1 MTKENAIKA
10 GKDMIYLASCALH
23 GRIPEQ
29 NELAEMNLRQVYS
42 LAKFHSMQSIV
53 YICLAKCL
61 KAYGESAVEPE
72 VIAKFYADYQLTMK
86 RLVMF
91 DIERESF
98 LEFLGQRGWYLCLKG
113 VVLQRYYPVLGM
125 RQMADNDILV
135 DPGLCP
141 EIRDYFAS
149 RGYEIEGY
157 GVGCH
162 DSYVRG
168 MLNFE
173 IHRKLFMEIA
183 RTRRGADYYGN
194 VKDMLIPGDRPGEM
208 LFNDDDFYVYF
219 LYHAYKHYAEGGSG
233 VRTLMDIF
241 VYRTKNH
248 RLDEKYIARQLDT
261 LGISAYADGSY
272 ELAMRIFAPEARPT
286 DILEPRL
293 AEMLEY
299 YVTSGTFGTRQHMV
313 ENNVSDIAGGE
324 RITAFTKLKYLWK
337 RLFPDISYYN
347 LSGMKLPRKIITVIT
362 VWFSRLFRGIKNHKN
377 HESEV
382 KHLNDI

>member
-29 NELAEMNLRQVYS
+29 GELAEMNLRQVYS

-98 LEFLGQRGWYLCLKG
+98 LEFIGQRGWYLCLKG
-113 VVLQRYYPVLGM
+113 VVLQRYYPTLGM

-135 DPGLCP
+135 DPSLCP
-141 EIRDYFAS
+141 EIRDYFSS

-162 DSYVRG
+162 DSYMRG

-173 IHRKLFMEIA
+173 IHHKLFLEAA

-241 VYRTKNH
+241 LYRTKNH

-261 LGISAYADGSY
+261 LGISDYADGSY
-272 ELAMRIFAPEARPT
+272 ELAMRIFSPEARPT
-286 DILEPRL
+286 DILEPAL
-293 AEMLEY
+293 SEMLEY

-313 ENNVSDIAGGE
+313 ENNVADLAKGE
-324 RITAFTKLKYLWK
+324 GVTAITKFRYLWR

-347 LSGMKLPRKIITVIT
+347 LSGMSLPRKIYTVVKI
-362 VWFSRLFRGIKNHKN
+362 WFSRLFRGIRNHKTHTN
-377 HESEV
+377 EV

>member
-1 MTKENAIKA
+1 MIKETAIKA

-23 GRIPEQ
+23 GSLPERC
-29 NELAEMNLRQVYS
+29 ELSEMNLKEVYS

-53 YICLAKCL
+53 YICIAKCVNE
-61 KAYGESAVEPE
+61 YGKE
-72 VIAKFYADYQLTMK
+72 VVSDEVFHRFAADYQLTMK
-86 RLVMF
+86 RIVMF
-91 DIERESF
+91 DIERERF

-113 VVLQRYYPVLGM
+113 VVLQRYYPTLGM

-135 DPGLCP
+135 DESLCP
-141 EIRDYFAS
+141 EIRDYFTS
-149 RGYEIEGY
+149 QGYEVEGY

-162 DSYVRG
+162 DSYMRS

-173 IHRKLFMEIA
+173 IHRKLFTSA
-183 RTRRGADYYGN
+183 VKTRRGADYYGN
-194 VKDMLIPGDRPGEM
+194 VKDMLIPGEKPGEM
-208 LFNDDDFYVYF
+208 LFGDDDFYVYF

-248 RLDEKYIARQLDT
+248 NLDEKYIAKQLHT
-261 LGISAYADGSY
+261 LGISDYADSSY

-286 DILEPRL
+286 DILEPAL
-293 AEMLEY
+293 SEMLEY
-299 YVTSGTFGTRQHMV
+299 YITSGTFGTRQHMV

-337 RLFPDISYYN
+337 RLFPDMSYYN
-347 LSGMKLPRKIITVIT
+347 LSGMKLPRKIFTVLKI
-362 VWFSRLFRGIKNHKN
+362 WFSRLFRGIRNRKTHTN
-377 HESEV
+377 EV
-382 KHLNDI
+382 KHLNDM